1 MYKTTLEEIVDE
13 INVKREDKKI
23 EVKATRDGYRLT
35 IYADKVYE
43 FNYSDEY
50 TLRLSLYLV
59 QLYI

>member
-13 INVKREDKKI
+13 INIKRPERRI
-23 EVKATRDGYRLT
+23 EIRTTREGYRLT
-35 IYADKVYE
+35 VYADKVYE
-43 FNYSDEY
+43 FTYTDEY